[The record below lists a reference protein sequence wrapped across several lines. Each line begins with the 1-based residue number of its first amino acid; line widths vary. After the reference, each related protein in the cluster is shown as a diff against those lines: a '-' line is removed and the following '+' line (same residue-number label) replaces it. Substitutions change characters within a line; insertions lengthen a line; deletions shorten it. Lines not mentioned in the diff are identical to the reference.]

1 MVAGRNNGDNSRA
14 AGAAGP
20 QGHRIEQGSAMTEQ
34 NPYSEEFGEASS
46 LLRLAVSLLA
56 THRIPPSPF
65 NFRIGY
71 DYVAGTNDSLIAALD
86 ELVAQPEQVSRKNLW
101 ALYRKFFV
109 QDERALE
116 LMRQELRRVILNIQ
130 GEFERSGGNLSGY
143 ATTLGRFAELLDSSL
158 PAAQMEMEV
167 ERVIR
172 DTRAAEKAQ
181 RQLESQVTVLLSEV
195 ETLRKELLQ
204 IREESLTDCLTGIPN
219 RKAFEAALEQTI
231 HRAREQKSRF
241 CVLLADIDY
250 FKQFNDTHGHL
261 VGDKVLRFV
270 AATLKRALKGS
281 DTVARFGG
289 EEFAI
294 ILPDTE
300 LVGGI
305 SVAEQLRKA
314 VSSGKLVDKVNA
326 STYGKITISIGLAE
340 FYMSDMPNSLI
351 QRADRALYLAKERG
365 RDRVE
370 QAA

>member
-1 MVAGRNNGDNSRA
+1 
-14 AGAAGP
+14 
-20 QGHRIEQGSAMTEQ
+20 MTEK
-34 NPYSEEFGEASS
+34 NPYSDDFGEASS

-56 THRIPPSPF
+56 THSIPPSPL

-71 DYVAGTNDSLIAALD
+71 DYVSGSNEALIAALD
-86 ELVAQPEQVSRKNLW
+86 ELVAQPEQVSSKNLW

-116 LMRQELRRVILNIQ
+116 MMRRELRRVILSIQ
-130 GEFERSGGNLSGY
+130 GEFQRSGGNLSSY
-143 ATTLGRFAELLDSSL
+143 ATTLGRFAQLLDTSM
-158 PAAQMEMEV
+158 PAQQMEVEV

-181 RQLESQVTVLLSEV
+181 RQLESQVSVLLTEV
-195 ETLRKELLQ
+195 ETLRKELLH

-219 RKAFEAALEQTI
+219 RKAFEATLEQTI
-231 HRAREQKSRF
+231 HNARENKSRF
-241 CVLLADIDY
+241 CILLADIDH

-294 ILPDTE
+294 ILPETD

-305 SVAEQLRKA
+305 SVAEQIRKA
-314 VSSGKLVDKVNA
+314 VSGGKLVDKVNDA
-326 STYGKITISIGLAE
+326 SYGKITISIGLAE
-340 FYMSDMPNSLI
+340 FYTSDMPNTLI